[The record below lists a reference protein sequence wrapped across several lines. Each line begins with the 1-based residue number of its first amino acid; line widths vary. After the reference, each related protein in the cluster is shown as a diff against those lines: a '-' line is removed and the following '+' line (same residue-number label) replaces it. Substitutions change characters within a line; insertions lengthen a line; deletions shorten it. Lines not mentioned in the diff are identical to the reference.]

1 MSEKYG
7 IDLRSK
13 SDAQIAE
20 HVIASEYSKITSK
33 SLKYNKPDF
42 DNLKGKVI
50 KYKCPNFIY
59 FSTPKLKNLLE
70 EIKEKEFILDSNGKP
85 NSSFINIEFDGV
97 EFCVGMGGIHS
108 KEKSKAHIE
117 TDEVEI
123 CDIDAASFY
132 PYCILNQKLYPEN
145 IGVVFLD
152 IYENIVKSRIYA
164 KNKHAEFKK
173 QGDLKNAQSM
183 KDEADTLK
191 IVINGLFG
199 KFGSAYSRVY
209 SPDLMLQVT
218 ISGQLCLLM
227 LIEAMSFLKVKVI
240 NANTDG
246 IVIKYNRINQKIL
259 VDSVIERFQ
268 EHCQFK
274 MEKTYYEALYSRDVS
289 NYIALKKENGD
300 QTSKFVDRKLAIKA
314 KGAFAFRGSAL
325 DSVLSKNVE
334 FSICIEALLFKI
346 KKNIDVETTIRNCK
360 DVTKF
365 LAIREVR
372 GGGEFRGVYVGKI
385 VRFYI
390 SKQSND
396 SLIYTTSKNKVANS
410 DNCVPMMKL
419 LKDLPEDLNYSFYIQ
434 RAEDMLFKI
443 GYMRICDLLED

>member
-1 MSEKYG
+1 
-7 IDLRSK
+7 
-13 SDAQIAE
+13 
-20 HVIASEYSKITSK
+20 
-33 SLKYNKPDF
+33 
-42 DNLKGKVI
+42 
-50 KYKCPNFIY
+50 
-59 FSTPKLKNLLE
+59 
-70 EIKEKEFILDSNGKP
+70 
-85 NSSFINIEFDGV
+85 
-97 EFCVGMGGIHS
+97 
-108 KEKSKAHIE
+108 
-117 TDEVEI
+117 
-123 CDIDAASFY
+123 
-132 PYCILNQKLYPEN
+132 
-145 IGVVFLD
+145 
-152 IYENIVKSRIYA
+152 
-164 KNKHAEFKK
+164 
-173 QGDLKNAQSM
+173 
-183 KDEADTLK
+183 
-191 IVINGLFG
+191 
-199 KFGSAYSRVY
+199 
-209 SPDLMLQVT
+209 VT